1 MATDSAKPRTGARF
15 DGNYIGMGAGTCVG
29 QIGGLAA
36 ALGIGVAVFV
46 GQGVASADTG
56 GTSGAQS
63 SSTSSD
69 SSTSGSAASGGKQA
83 AEKTN
88 ASTDSSETKPAAA
101 EPEPEPEPKP
111 KRQKKL
117 SASQQSS
124 SPTKDAVESKP
135 KTGSATARTV
145 PSDATESTKTT
156 DEPHVAAA
164 PPPTAGLSV
173 AQAEV
178 SDETPKPVVSTPPQV
193 PVAVVT
199 TAISSAVSAV
209 LNPLAGNSP
218 TPPVESPLPWMT
230 MAAARQEFGRT
241 PRLNKAVDPVT
252 TSADVEPAANVTALA
267 AAEAPTPVV
276 AIPQTAPLE
285 VLQHL
290 PIIGPAFVTP
300 IVAFIHQIPLI
311 GDILHPF
318 IGYPVQ
324 FGLAPG
330 TPVPRDVKV
339 ISFDGTPIYV
349 HFMPAVGLAA
359 RQKAPTVLDG
369 PGLAQPGE
377 TSLNSLQDGLMANDV
392 VGIGALRQAGY
403 NVVTWDPRGEWNS
416 GGTLEV
422 DHPDFEGKDV
432 SAIISWLATQ
442 PEVQLDNLAMLD
454 PRIGMVGASYGG
466 GIQLATAVNDHRID
480 AIVPTIAWH
489 SLTTALYKDQAFKS
503 IWGTGL
509 AAALIGTN
517 ARVNPRIYPGLI
529 YGDLT
534 GTLKPEDQE
543 LIDERGPDELVSQIT
558 APTLLI
564 QGTVDT
570 LFTLAEAGANAK
582 ALIASGV
589 PTKVVW
595 YCGGHGACIS
605 TTQRRRDGQAGDDGL
620 ARPVREGRFDRGHRS
635 SVRMGRPARDTVLV
649 EHLSGQAGHSDR
661 RVQHQRR
668 FSAATSVHRRLGTGA
683 PDSHRGSHRCVARH
697 SVRFEGDHAL
707 NLTIPKATTTTY
719 IIGAPQLTVM
729 YSGTGTSRH
738 VYAQLVDDSTGLV
751 LGNLVTPVPV
761 TLDGQTHTVSVPME
775 MVAQTLK
782 PGESVT
788 LQLVAS
794 AFPYET
800 ITTWGVLTVSSMTL
814 SLPTANAA
822 AISTPSAA
830 EMVA

>member
-101 EPEPEPEPKP
+101 EPEPKP

-442 PEVQLDNLAMLD
+442 PEVQLDNPAMLD

-605 TTQRRRDGQAGDDGL
+605 TTNDGVMVKRATMDWLDRYVKGDLTVDTGPQFEWVDQHGTQFSSNTYPVKQGTPIVASSTKGGFLPLLPFIGGSGPELRILTAGPIGAL
-620 ARPVREGRFDRGHRS
+620 LGIP
-635 SVRMGRPARDTVLV
+635 
-649 EHLSGQAGHSDR
+649 SGSKAIN
-661 RVQHQRR
+661 
-668 FSAATSVHRRLGTGA
+668 
-683 PDSHRGSHRCVARH
+683 
-697 SVRFEGDHAL
+697 AL